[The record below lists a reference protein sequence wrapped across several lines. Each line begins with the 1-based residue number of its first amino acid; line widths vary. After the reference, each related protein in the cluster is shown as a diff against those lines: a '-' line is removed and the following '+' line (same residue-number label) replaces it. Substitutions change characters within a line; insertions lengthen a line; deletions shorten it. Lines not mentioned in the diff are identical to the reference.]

1 MNYYEI
7 LEISKNCTLE
17 DIKKSYKKLC
27 LKYHPDLPE
36 GDSDKFLKIKEAYDF
51 LVKNHVNLNYYDN
64 IWSEI
69 QNTLKNK
76 KTSSHSITIKS
87 SITEAQKGFD
97 RNINIFFTI
106 PCDKCSVL
114 SRSVCKQCLGTGYYK
129 ESKSDILYFN
139 NIYKQDQIFVFSN
152 YHKNIDL
159 RVKIHIQV
167 EEPFKI
173 RGNITEVTENINIF
187 KAILGGPFQVK
198 TLEGVEEINLPSG
211 NISDFSYVL
220 KEKGLFKGDLLIKLK
235 VFLSKNL
242 TEEQKK
248 ILNILSYEKN

>member
-7 LEISKNCTLE
+7 LELTRNCTLE

-27 LKYHPDLPE
+27 LKYHPDLTN

-51 LVKNHVNLNYYDN
+51 LIKNHVNLNYYDK

-69 QNTLKNK
+69 QGSLKNK
-76 KTSSHSITIKS
+76 KNISHNITLKASIQES
-87 SITEAQKGFD
+87 QKGFKRD
-97 RNINIFFTI
+97 INIFFSV

-114 SRSVCKQCLGTGYYK
+114 SRSSCKVCFGSGYYK
-129 ESKSDILYFN
+129 ESKSDLLYFN
-139 NIYKQDQIFVFSN
+139 DINKQDQIFVFTN
-152 YHKNIDL
+152 YHRNIDL
-159 RVKIHIQV
+159 RVKVHIEV
-167 EEPFKI
+167 EPPFKV

-187 KAILGGPFQVK
+187 KAILGGYFKVK
-198 TLEGVEEINLPSG
+198 TLEGEVEVDLPPG
-211 NISDFSYVL
+211 NISDFNYVL

-248 ILNILSYEKN
+248 ILNILSYEKS

>member
-27 LKYHPDLPE
+27 LKYHPDLTN
-36 GDSDKFLKIKEAYDF
+36 GDSDKFLKIREAYDF
-51 LVKNHVNLNYYDN
+51 LIKNHVNLSYYDN

-69 QNTLKNK
+69 QNSLKSK
-76 KTSSHSITIKS
+76 KNPSHSITLKA
-87 SITEAQKGFD
+87 SILESQKGFN
-97 RNINIFFTI
+97 RSVNIFFTI
-106 PCDKCSVL
+106 PCEKCSVL
-114 SRSVCKQCLGTGYYK
+114 SRSSCKQCLGTGYCK

-139 NIYKQDQIFVFSN
+139 NINKQDQIFIFNN
-152 YHKNIDL
+152 YHRNIDL
-159 RVKIHIQV
+159 RVKVHVEV

-173 RGNITEVTENINIF
+173 RGNVTEVTENINIF
-187 KAILGGPFQVK
+187 KAILGGSFNIR
-198 TLEGVEEINLPSG
+198 TLEGTVEVNLPPG
-211 NISDFSYVL
+211 NISDFTYVL